1 MSKGQVS
8 VVTCDA
14 PSVNCNLREPRD
26 MECGVCFEEPHG
38 FGAGTA
44 NKKRPRK
51 PRRGGADRPLKAQWA
66 EAREISASIV
76 PITLDPAAANE
87 AVRSLGRNGAPWFI
101 VNRLRHQASNYDALI
116 KRHSPDVI
124 KRRVLELIGERI
136 PALREECERQAKR
149 IRPAT

>member
-26 MECGVCFEEPHG
+26 MECGVCFEEPRG
-38 FGAGTA
+38 FRAGTA

-76 PITLDPAAANE
+76 PITLDPAGVNE
-87 AVRSLGRNGAPWFI
+87 AFRSLSRNDDPRFI
-101 VNRLRHQASNYDALI
+101 VNRLRHRGTNYDELR
-116 KRHSPDVI
+116 KLYPRDVI
-124 KRRVLELIGERI
+124 KRRVLMLIGERI

-149 IRPAT
+149 IRSAT